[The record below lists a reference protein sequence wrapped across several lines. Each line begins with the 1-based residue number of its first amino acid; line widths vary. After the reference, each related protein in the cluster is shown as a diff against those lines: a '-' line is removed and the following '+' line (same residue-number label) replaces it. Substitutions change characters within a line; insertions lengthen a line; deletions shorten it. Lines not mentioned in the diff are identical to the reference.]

1 MSFAS
6 LRRHVIAAFA
16 VSTLVP
22 AAVAAQATGGVLV
35 GRVLWGDVAVP
46 GATIIASNGRATQT
60 RVDGRYRLNLPRG
73 RYEIRVRVIGYST
86 QVDSVTI
93 TTGGTSTLNFSI
105 DRSIAT
111 LQAVS
116 TVGTR
121 GTARTVIDAPV
132 PIDVLSAAEIKATGR
147 TETAQMIQALA
158 PSFNFP
164 RATVGDGTDHVRP
177 STLRGLGPDQ
187 ALVLINGKRRHTSAL
202 VNVNGTIGR
211 GSTGVDLNAIPASMI
226 DHIEILRDGASAQY
240 GSDAIAGVINIVL
253 KSGKHGD
260 YVTTAGRNNT
270 TYNRAD
276 DALLAKAGYTN
287 AYPTGQRSASD
298 GGVFQTAIDK
308 GIVFG
313 ERGYAHAAFE
323 LRDRGYTNRSLPD
336 LRLNYFRNQA
346 NPGDPI
352 LAATDSLT
360 HRQGD
365 AYTHDVGGFLNAS
378 TEIADGVELY
388 GFAGATRRIGEAAGF
403 FRRARDD
410 RTQRALYPNGFL
422 PLIHST
428 IDDIAGTV
436 GAKGTIE
443 QWKWDLSTTYG
454 RNKFDFLIKDTE
466 NAILPTT
473 TPQKEFYA
481 GALKF
486 GQWTSNLDVF
496 RALSVFDELRVAAGA
511 EFRADNYQI
520 LPGEPN
526 SYATDTTRRVLDSL
540 GAPTTRRP
548 APFSQVFP
556 GFSPVQQTDRSRNNV
571 AGYLDFEADLSKD
584 LLVGVA
590 GRVERYSDFG
600 STTTG
605 KLSARYEPV
614 KNYALR
620 GSLSTGFRAPSLG
633 QSYFQSTA
641 TNFVGGVPLEIR
653 TLPVDDPLA
662 RSLGA
667 QDLKP
672 EKSVNLSAG
681 IAMEPMPSLSVT
693 ADYYRINISDRVV
706 FSENLIDTS
715 VVRFFKAKGRPE
727 ITGARF
733 FTNALDTRT
742 NGLDVIVNYGT
753 SFPNGGVLRLMGGLN
768 INHTS
773 LTRVDSIAKLDT
785 NFQATTK
792 ILQFGRIEQT
802 RVEKGQPQNNL
813 ILSANY
819 NLHGLGALLR
829 TQRFGEVTTSGS
841 TTGPDTLGQ
850 TFRAKFIT
858 DANASYTFARIYT
871 LTVGADNIL
880 DVYPDRNN
888 TPGSPFT
895 PGYTGTNP
903 DNGVAGNGN
912 IGVFP
917 YNGISPFGFNGRF
930 IYGKLSIFL

>member
-1 MSFAS
+1 MSFS
-6 LRRHVIAAFA
+6 FVVRRAILLPVVAALIPATA
-16 VSTLVP
+16 V
-22 AAVAAQATGGVLV
+22 AQATVGVLV

-105 DRSIAT
+105 DKQIAT

-116 TVGTR
+116 TIGTR

-164 RATVGDGTDHVRP
+164 RATIGDGTDHVRP

-226 DHIEILRDGASAQY
+226 DHVEILRDGASAQY

-253 KSGKHGD
+253 KNGKHGD
-260 YVTTAGRNNT
+260 YVTTTGRNQT
-270 TYNRAD
+270 TYNRTD
-276 DALLAKAGYTN
+276 DAVKY
-287 AYPTGQRSASD
+287 AYPSGQRTAND

-336 LRLNYFRNQA
+336 LRLNYFRNQP

-365 AYTHDVGGFLNAS
+365 AYTHDMGGFLNAS
-378 TEIADGVELY
+378 TEVGDGMELY
-388 GFAGATRRIGEAAGF
+388 GFAGLTRRVGEAAGF

-410 RTQRALYPNGFL
+410 RTLRGIYPNGFL

-428 IDDIAGTV
+428 IGDMSGTV
-436 GAKGTIE
+436 GLKGMMD
-443 QWKWDLSTTYG
+443 QWKWDVSTAYG
-454 RNKFDFLIKDTE
+454 RNKFDFDIKSTE
-466 NAILPTT
+466 NAILPLS
-473 TPQKEFYA
+473 TPQREFYA
-481 GALKF
+481 GALQF
-486 GQWTSNLDVF
+486 GQWTTNVDVF
-496 RALSVFDELRVAAGA
+496 RALSYFDELRLAAGA
-511 EFRADNYQI
+511 EYRADNYQI

-526 SYATDTTRRVLDSL
+526 SYATDTSRRVLDSL

-556 GFSPVQQTDRSRNNV
+556 GFSPVQQTNRSRSNV
-571 AGYLDFEADLSKD
+571 AGYLDLEADLTPD
-584 LLVGVA
+584 FLVGVA

-600 STTTG
+600 STATG
-605 KLSARYEPV
+605 KLSARFEPV

-633 QSYFQSTA
+633 QSFFQSTA
-641 TNFVGGVPLEIR
+641 TNFVGGIPLEIR

-662 RSLGA
+662 RAFGA
-667 QDLKP
+667 RDLKP

-681 IAMEPMPSLSVT
+681 IAMEPMPSVSIT
-693 ADYYRINISDRVV
+693 ADYYRIDITDRVV
-706 FSENLIDTS
+706 FSENLTGAA
-715 VVRFFKAKGRPE
+715 VVNFFTANGKPE

-742 NGLDVIVNYGT
+742 NGLDVIANYGRT
-753 SFPNGGVLRLMGGLN
+753 FRNGGVFRLMGGLN
-768 INHTS
+768 VNHTS
-773 LTRVDSIAKLDT
+773 LTRVDSIAQIDQTKFPVGT
-785 NFQATTK
+785 NL
-792 ILQFGRIEQT
+792 LQYGRIERM
-802 RVEKGQPQNNL
+802 RVEKGQPQNNV

-819 NLHGLGALLR
+819 NLHGFGALLR
-829 TQRFGEVTTSGS
+829 TQRFGEVTTAGVA
-841 TTGPDTLGQ
+841 TTDTLDQ
-850 TFRAKFIT
+850 TFRAKWIT
-858 DANASYTFARIYT
+858 DANASFTFARIYT

-880 DVYPDRNN
+880 DVYPDRNAFPG
-888 TPGSPFT
+888 TPFNG
-895 PGYTGTNP
+895 PGGTAGDGVSGTGNV
-903 DNGVAGNGN
+903 G
-912 IGVFP
+912 IFP

-930 IYGKLSIFL
+930 IYGKLSIYL